1 MNIGD
6 RGCVV
11 WFGSSDV
18 DRQRLHDLLTIDL
31 TRSAPQ
37 ESLSPA
43 RQEGHDCAQLLREK
57 SVDMGSDFDD
67 VIFQLVGIIGAAG
80 KMLRQKG
87 AGAVNGGGKAFG
99 QLVGG
104 GCGHDTG
111 DDVVPV

>member
-18 DRQRLHDLLTIDL
+18 DRQRFHDLLTINL

-37 ESLSPA
+37 ESLLPA
-43 RQEGHDCAQLLREK
+43 RQEGRDCAQLLREK

-67 VIFQLVGIIGAAG
+67 VVFKLVGIIGAAG

-87 AGAVNGGGKAFG
+87 AGAVNGRGKAFC
-99 QLVGG
+99 QLVGSG
-104 GCGHDTG
+104 SGNDAG